1 MKKLRILLSALLIC
15 CLLPVGAGAA
25 DTPSQMQLTRQ
36 CIAHFQQERPS
47 KGDNEWRI
55 DEYVVSAWSLNEEKD
70 IWELDVSSI
79 MSSTWSCAFE
89 MQTGK
94 IITPLINGQI
104 FKRGED
110 SLLLETRTDEKYS
123 YQVCDMKGG
132 LRDISIP
139 HDGQV
144 VLADSEGYILSSF
157 EVQKTVRTDG
167 DRTMVFPLLQYSIL
181 DADGNVLLDELD
193 DVYNDTLGGFFDVFR
208 R

>member
-25 DTPSQMQLTRQ
+25 DTLSQMQLTRQ

-47 KGDNEWRI
+47 EGDNEWRI
-55 DEYVVSAWSLNEEKD
+55 DEFVVSAWSLNEDKD

-79 MSSTWSCAFE
+79 MSSSWSCAFE

-110 SLLLETRTDEKYS
+110 SLLLENRTDEKYS

-132 LRDISIP
+132 LRDISIRTTDRLYWQTARDISFP
-139 HDGQV
+139 
-144 VLADSEGYILSSF
+144 VLRFRKPF
-157 EVQKTVRTDG
+157 EPTAIEPWYSRSCSTVFLTLTAMCCSMSW
-167 DRTMVFPLLQYSIL
+167 TMSITIRW
-181 DADGNVLLDELD
+181 GVL
-193 DVYNDTLGGFFDVFR
+193 
-208 R
+208 